1 MNKEQF
7 LQELARKLHQLPPEE
22 VERQCAYYEELLADM
37 VEDGMREE
45 DAVAKLGDIS
55 DIVRNILQDTPLP
68 TLVKTR
74 IRPKNGWTAAAV
86 IVAILGAPLWVPL
99 ILALL
104 LSVFCVTV
112 AIWAVILAFFAVV
125 LSLGIAGIAI
135 LYKGLFLFPLG
146 ANYTL
151 FSVGAGLLL
160 LGLGCLVFLAAEYA
174 SITLFRCGKWI
185 YRTMKG
191 LFIAKEAA

>member
-7 LQELARKLHQLPPEE
+7 LQELTKRLHQLPPEE
-22 VERQCAYYEELLADM
+22 VERQLAYYEELLADM
-37 VEDGMREE
+37 TEDGMCEE
-45 DAVAKLGDIS
+45 EAVAKLGDPAE
-55 DIVRNILQDTPLP
+55 IVKSILQDTPLP

-74 IRPKNGWTAAAV
+74 IRPKNGWTTAGTLV
-86 IVAILGAPLWVPL
+86 VILGAPLW
-99 ILALL
+99 ISLL
-104 LSVFCVTV
+104 LAFLLSIFGVTV

-135 LYKGLFLFPLG
+135 LCKALFLFPTG
-146 ANYTL
+146 ADYAL

-174 SITLFRCGKWI
+174 SIALFRGGKWI
-185 YRTMKG
+185 YRTIKG